1 MSSRLR
7 MILFGGV
14 IGAILATAFFSA
26 GLTVGMS
33 LPQSETVIIESPTP
47 IAPPTSIESPT
58 ETTFPLPTPSED
70 LETFSEPFW
79 GIWEIIHDQFV
90 DQPVDDM
97 ELIRG
102 AIRGMLDALDDPYT
116 SYMDPDEYIQANMPM
131 EGSYEGIGAWVDP
144 DGEYLTIISPMPN
157 SPAEKAGLK
166 PGDEVIAIDGEDM
179 TGVDGNLVIRRV
191 LGPAGTSVNLTIH
204 REGEPELL
212 EFEIIRETIILPSIE
227 SEILEGNIAYIHLFT
242 FADETVQDLR
252 QTLDTLLAEN
262 PKGLILDLR
271 FNGGGLL
278 DTTIEVASEFISE
291 GIIMTEYF
299 GDGTEHVYT
308 VQPGGLAT
316 EIPLVVLVNGGS
328 ASASEIVAGAIQDH
342 GRGLL
347 VGEVTYGKAAIQ
359 SWIPLPSY
367 GGAIRITI
375 ARWLTPNGQQIH
387 ELGLTP
393 DFEVLLTEEDIEAE
407 RDVQLEKA
415 IELLTLVEE

>member
-1 MSSRLR
+1 
-7 MILFGGV
+7 
-14 IGAILATAFFSA
+14 
-26 GLTVGMS
+26 MS
-33 LPQSETVIIESPTP
+33 LPQSETVIIESPTA
-47 IAPPTSIESPT
+47 IAAPTSIESPT

-90 DQPVDDM
+90 DQPVDDL

-116 SYMDPDEYIQANMPM
+116 SYMDPDEYIQANMPI

-144 DGEYLTIISPMPN
+144 DAEYLTIISPMPN

-179 TGVDGNLVIRRV
+179 TGVDGNLAIRRV
-191 LGPAGTSVNLTIH
+191 LGPAGTSVTLTIH

-212 EFEIIRETIILPSIE
+212 EFEIIRGTIILPSIE
-227 SEILEGNIAYIHLFT
+227 SEMLEGNIAYIHLFT

-252 QTLDTLLAEN
+252 QALDTLLAEN

-278 DTTIEVASEFISE
+278 DTTIVVASEFISE

-299 GDGTEHVYT
+299 GDGTEHVYKA
-308 VQPGGLAT
+308 QPGGLAT

-342 GRGLL
+342 GRGRL

-393 DFEVLLTEEDIEAE
+393 DIEVLLTEEDIEAE

>member
-7 MILFGGV
+7 MVLFGGV
-14 IGAILATAFFSA
+14 IGGILAVALFSA
-26 GLTVGMS
+26 GLTIGMS
-33 LPQSETVIIESPTP
+33 LPQSETVIVESPTA
-47 IAPPTSIESPT
+47 ITPPTIIESPT
-58 ETTFPLPTPSED
+58 ETSFPLPTPSED
-70 LETFSEPFW
+70 LETFFEPFW
-79 GIWEIIHDQFV
+79 GVWELIHDQFV
-90 DQPVDDM
+90 DQPVDDI
-97 ELIRG
+97 ELVRG
-102 AIRGMLDALDDPYT
+102 AVRGMLDALDDPYT
-116 SYMDPDEYIQANMPM
+116 SYMDPDEYMQANMPL

-144 DGEYLTIISPMPN
+144 DAEYLTIISPMPN

-166 PGDEVIAIDGEDM
+166 PGDEVIAVDGEDM

-191 LGPAGTSVNLTIH
+191 LGPAGTSVILTIR
-204 REGEPELL
+204 REGEPEPL

-227 SEILEGNIAYIHLFT
+227 SEMLEGDIAYIQLYT
-242 FADETVQDLR
+242 FADETVYDLR
-252 QTLDTLLAEN
+252 QALETLLAED

-278 DTTIEVASEFISE
+278 NTTIEVASEFISE

-299 GDGTEHVYT
+299 GDGNERVYEA
-308 VQPGGLAT
+308 QPGGLAT

-328 ASASEIVAGAIQDH
+328 ASASEIVAGAIQDY

-367 GGAIRITI
+367 GGAIRITV

-387 ELGLTP
+387 EVGLTP
-393 DFEVLLTEEDIEAE
+393 DIELLLTEEDIEAE

-415 IELLTLVEE
+415 IELLTIGEE

>member
-7 MILFGGV
+7 TILFGGV
-14 IGAILATAFFSA
+14 IGAILATALFSA
-26 GLTVGMS
+26 GLAVGMS
-33 LPQSETVIIESPTP
+33 LPQSETVIIESPATV
-47 IAPPTSIESPT
+47 APPASIESPT
-58 ETTFPLPTPSED
+58 ETALPLPTPSED
-70 LETFSEPFW
+70 LETFFAPFW

-102 AIRGMLDALDDPYT
+102 AIRGMLDALDDPHT
-116 SYMDPDEYIQANMPM
+116 SYLDPDEYTEANMPI

-144 DGEYLTIISPMPN
+144 DAEYLTIVSPMPN

-191 LGPAGTSVNLTIH
+191 LGPAGTSVTLTIR

-227 SEILEGNIAYIHLFT
+227 SEMLEENIAYIHLFT
-242 FADETVQDLR
+242 FANETGQDLR
-252 QTLDTLLAEN
+252 QALDTLLAQN

-271 FNGGGLL
+271 YNYGGLVP
-278 DTTIEVASEFISE
+278 TTIEVASEFISE
-291 GIIMTEYF
+291 GVIMTEYF
-299 GDGTEHVYT
+299 GDGTEYAYEAL
-308 VQPGGLAT
+308 PGGLAT

-328 ASASEIVAGAIQDH
+328 ASASEIVAGAIQDY

-359 SWIPLPSY
+359 SWIPLPNY

-375 ARWLTPNGQQIH
+375 AHWLTPNGKQIH
-387 ELGLTP
+387 EIGLTP
-393 DFEVLLTEEDIEAE
+393 DIEVLFTEEDIEAE